1 MSARLSI
8 ILLKSSDNLKEKDRY
23 VEYLSQEETNMHNIH
38 NINLLKF
45 DYCNLDKLHADLKP
59 SLLPNEPG
67 TAYKCLILTSKQAV
81 ESIELAFSEAESTSD
96 RFEWTEL
103 AGSLDEHADFELN
116 NKLIVYCVGE
126 ATLSRFKKF
135 AESKLNKTVVNN
147 RILIRQQANDP
158 ENKAHKQNAK
168 SLAGLI
174 IQDYK
179 WIKRKQ
185 ADLDLSKY
193 ALYPCS
199 SIRKDDLSNELG
211 KEGVQLTELI
221 AYKTVVSESGLA
233 ELDKLVDVFLSDK
246 LMGDVCLV
254 FFSPSGC
261 DFVFGQG
268 EHVADKIRNNLSR
281 FRMISIGP
289 STTFKLKQCLAE
301 YDAVVYELGEPSPK
315 ALADQLKQF

>member
-23 VEYLSQEETNMHNIH
+23 VEYLSQEETNMSINS
-38 NINLLKF
+38 INLLKF
-45 DYCNLDKLHADLKP
+45 DYCNVDKLHADLKP

-81 ESIELAFSEAESTSD
+81 ESIELAFSEAKATSD

-103 AGSLDEHADFELN
+103 GGSLDDHAGFELN
-116 NKLIVYCVGE
+116 DKLIVYCVGE
-126 ATLSRFKKF
+126 ATLSRFKRF
-135 AESKLNKTVVNN
+135 AESKLNNTVVEN
-147 RILIRQQANDP
+147 RLVIRQQANDP
-158 ENKAHKQNAK
+158 DNKAHKQNAK
-168 SLAGLI
+168 ALAGLI

-179 WIKRKQ
+179 WLKRKQ

-211 KEGVQLTELI
+211 KEGVPLTELI

-233 ELDKLVDVFLSDK
+233 ELDKLVDVCLGEEM
-246 LMGDVCLV
+246 MGVCLV

-268 EHVADKIRNNLSR
+268 ERVADKIRNNSSR
-281 FRMISIGP
+281 FKMISIGP

-315 ALADQLKQF
+315 ALADQLKLF